1 MKRIT
6 VPCLKHH
13 VMALVLNQMTRTTDS
28 LIGRKPKSVQHMWHR
43 LVVLCTLAWHRFVTV
58 WCNVKV
64 HENKVIS
71 LVDTKRREYILNRK
85 KLIRFYY
92 FIRSLDTSRTDCLR
106 PFTA

>member
-1 MKRIT
+1 M
-6 VPCLKHH
+6 
-13 VMALVLNQMTRTTDS
+13 
-28 LIGRKPKSVQHMWHR
+28 
-43 LVVLCTLAWHRFVTV
+43 

-64 HENKVIS
+64 HENEVIS